1 MPYPSVTDTQPETI
15 ETSMGPVGL
24 TRTGEGPPVLM
35 IHGSPGG
42 WDSSLVMG
50 RFLVEGGH
58 QLIAPSRPG
67 YPGTPLDGRT
77 AIDQQADVHAALLEA
92 LGIESAGVLTWSG
105 GGPSGYRLA
114 VRHPEKVS
122 GLVAFASVSQAWHPP
137 DEDFDTRLIEST
149 TFGNWIL
156 NVLAHHAPKTT
167 ISATLAAEGDLTR
180 KQVKELV
187 DEAMADERQS
197 DVVLTMAEVMADHK
211 NRVTGLDNDIVQ
223 FGVINDLELEKV
235 QAPTLVIHGSADTD
249 VPPAHGDHAAATI
262 PGAEHLVMDQGTHLS
277 LFVHPEHE
285 EAQARALAKLA
296 GPAT

>member
-1 MPYPSVTDTQPETI
+1 MRLVDNVRMSYPTVSETEPETI
-15 ETSMGPVGL
+15 ETRMGPVAF
-24 TRTGEGPPVLM
+24 TRTGEGPPVLL

-58 QLIAPSRPG
+58 ELIAPSRPG
-67 YPGTPLDGRT
+67 YPGTSLDDRAT
-77 AIDQQADVHAALLEA
+77 IDQQADLHAALLEA
-92 LGIESAGVLTWSG
+92 FGIDSAGVLTWSG

-114 VRHPEKVS
+114 IRHPERVS
-122 GLVAFASVSQAWHPP
+122 ALVAFASVSRAWHPP

-187 DEAMADERQS
+187 AEAMADERQS
-197 DVVLTMAEVMADHK
+197 DVVLTMAEVMADHT
-211 NRVTGLDNDIVQ
+211 RTGSQVLT
-223 FGVINDLELEKV
+223 
-235 QAPTLVIHGSADTD
+235 ATSSGS
-249 VPPAHGDHAAATI
+249 G
-262 PGAEHLVMDQGTHLS
+262 
-277 LFVHPEHE
+277 
-285 EAQARALAKLA
+285 
-296 GPAT
+296 